1 VNQTPSTSTTSTTP
15 TPQNTCTV
23 TNSLILP
30 TSPSTPAQTDWDGGI
45 VVISAYTT
53 STTSISQCYLQDDS
67 LLCSFIDEGA
77 TASSE
82 SSTTSSVLPLNETG
96 TLLMPYYQ
104 PGTTTVSTVY
114 NLLVSQDNNYFP
126 VAAVGEIMI
135 NKRFAAITL
144 PPSEPSN
151 LNSSSAA
158 NAYIFLQ
165 NMMAYPTSTL
175 AQQFTAALNQ
185 DNTSGN
191 GSCSAV
197 NTFFTGTTSFQNVD
211 FTIYSAVSSYAS
223 AYAYIWANFA
233 SSYTYNFYT
242 TPPTSSDSSSSTGS
256 TDVKDSQ
263 TVTSLGTVVFTRS
276 GSSPAALDETR
287 GGYTISWNPKG
298 GRAVA
303 LDFINGQLV
312 ATNSDGFS
320 YICLQ
325 CTFMDLA
332 QLTGNSADSFTPI
345 QALTGLINGTNA
357 IGSPVDLSETF
368 GAKFS
373 KEENVIESS
382 KTFKTF
388 QILTQIYMGID
399 IACKLCSWI
408 KEKCARGEEPSSEEI
423 ADKQAELQK
432 DAEDN
437 AEDAGNEEPVKT
449 GEDLS
454 ESQESAESDAL
465 DAESSPSGMNAEAEE
480 AEDSEIEEQFTE
492 EEVQAALEDNST
504 ITDEDD
510 QTNDELDDLYD
521 INPES
526 SNASA
531 EIDSLQDQI
540 SSNQA
545 TIDSENQSLGDASS
559 AEVQQQDATFEEE
572 QSDEEEDEKEEEE
585 DEDGDGDGDGG
596 DDPLDDLDA

>member
-1 VNQTPSTSTTSTTP
+1 MNQTPSTSTTSTTP

-53 STTSISQCYLQDDS
+53 STTSISQCYLQEDS

-126 VAAVGEIMI
+126 VAAIGEIMI

-276 GSSPAALDETR
+276 GSSPAAVDDANA
-287 GGYTISWNPKG
+287 GYTISWNPKG
-298 GRAVA
+298 GIAVA
-303 LDFINGQLV
+303 LNFVNGQLV

-320 YICLQ
+320 SICLQ

-332 QLTGNSADSFTPI
+332 QLTGNSADTFTPI

-480 AEDSEIEEQFTE
+480 AEHSEIEEQFTE
-492 EEVQAALEDNST
+492 EDVQAALEDNST
-504 ITDEDD
+504 INDEDD

-545 TIDSENQSLGDASS
+545 TIDSENQALGDASS

>member
-1 VNQTPSTSTTSTTP
+1 
-15 TPQNTCTV
+15 
-23 TNSLILP
+23 
-30 TSPSTPAQTDWDGGI
+30 
-45 VVISAYTT
+45 
-53 STTSISQCYLQDDS
+53 
-67 LLCSFIDEGA
+67 
-77 TASSE
+77 
-82 SSTTSSVLPLNETG
+82 
-96 TLLMPYYQ
+96 M
-104 PGTTTVSTVY
+104 
-114 NLLVSQDNNYFP
+114 
-126 VAAVGEIMI
+126 
-135 NKRFAAITL
+135 
-144 PPSEPSN
+144 
-151 LNSSSAA
+151 
-158 NAYIFLQ
+158 
-165 NMMAYPTSTL
+165 
-175 AQQFTAALNQ
+175 
-185 DNTSGN
+185 
-191 GSCSAV
+191 
-197 NTFFTGTTSFQNVD
+197 
-211 FTIYSAVSSYAS
+211 
-223 AYAYIWANFA
+223 
-233 SSYTYNFYT
+233 
-242 TPPTSSDSSSSTGS
+242 
-256 TDVKDSQ
+256 
-263 TVTSLGTVVFTRS
+263 
-276 GSSPAALDETR
+276 R

-298 GRAVA
+298 GGAVA

-312 ATNSDGFS
+312 ATNSDGFN

-480 AEDSEIEEQFTE
+480 AEYSEIEEQFTE

-504 ITDEDD
+504 ITDEDN
-510 QTNDELDDLYD
+510 QTNDELDDLD
-521 INPES
+521 EINPES